1 MLTFYLASS
10 GICMISLGI
19 ALKKIADR
27 LKKDG
32 YSNIQIDNSLH
43 GYFKTVT
50 VSFIPVFNIICP
62 IIFVTNFDEIYES
75 VKKNLVKKGIERT
88 GQEDLEKY
96 CGLKVKDEEIEN
108 NEKQEVD
115 VTEFENID
123 AQKYANNLR
132 NSLDKEYAKL
142 SEEERLIYLKRE
154 LEVLI
159 RLREKLNNIEEEQ
172 VIENN
177 DSKKVK
183 KIEENQKHHN

>member
-10 GICMISLGI
+10 GICMISLSI
-19 ALKKIADR
+19 ALKNIAER

-32 YSNIQIDNSLH
+32 YSNIRIDNSLN
-43 GYFKTVT
+43 GFFKAVT
-50 VSFIPVFNIICP
+50 VSFIPVFNIIGP
-62 IIFVTNFDEIYES
+62 ILFITNFDEIYETI
-75 VKKNLVKKGIERT
+75 KKDLVKKGIERT

-96 CGLKVKDEEIEN
+96 CGLKAKDEIKN

-115 VTEFENID
+115 VTEFENMD

-132 NSLDKEYAKL
+132 KSLDKEYAKL
-142 SEEERLIYLKRE
+142 SEEERLKYLKRE

-177 DSKKVK
+177 DSQKIK
-183 KIEENQKHHN
+183 KIEENQKHHNY